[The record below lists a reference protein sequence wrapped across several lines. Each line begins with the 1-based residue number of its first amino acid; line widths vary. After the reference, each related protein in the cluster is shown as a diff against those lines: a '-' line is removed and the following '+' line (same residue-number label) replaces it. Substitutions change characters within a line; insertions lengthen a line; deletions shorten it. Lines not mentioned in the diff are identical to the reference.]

1 MKHQISWHRQLLNP
15 LPVVFLTLS
24 FACGCGSSTLAQL
37 PVFPVEGRVV
47 FQSAPVAGATVA
59 FYKEGAA
66 VPGSGVTNAQGEFR
80 ISSYAENDGAL
91 AGKHRVG
98 QASLLSDLCEA
109 YPETFELGFAW
120 GGLRDEAHL
129 DASEVS
135 RLGYGGQRVLEYLG
149 QARQWKLAGERDK
162 PVAATEFRAVGRWI
176 ARSVSR
182 PKVG

>member
-91 AGKHRVG
+91 AGKHRVTISLP
-98 QASLLSDLCEA
+98 ASGVTQSDVTASEPKAIIDLESPDYRA
-109 YPETFELGFAW
+109 GMQKVIDSASAKKTPTAKIPARYASINSTDLEVEVRNEPKNMFELQ
-120 GGLRDEAHL
+120 LRD
-129 DASEVS
+129 
-135 RLGYGGQRVLEYLG
+135 
-149 QARQWKLAGERDK
+149 
-162 PVAATEFRAVGRWI
+162 
-176 ARSVSR
+176 
-182 PKVG
+182 